1 MLPLPQAATRGVAL
15 LQDPKQRPG
24 KARAAWKGFR
34 NRPFTV
40 CVLDPVTGRVN
51 KRSDFRLLWPKSL
64 PLGCQGLISREQQVM
79 LHAAAGAHAAP
90 SGWAS
95 LAALSLPPVFLPPQR
110 DGGWESMAQVW
121 VTQASRGH
129 WSLAR
134 AAASLPPASPP
145 PLLPTFLLKT
155 LVCMESST
163 AGRCWGWGQAR
174 GQPGPLGTGPSCHV
188 CFAPWCQG
196 LGMVGSSV
204 YPALTDCCLPFL
216 SS

>member
-1 MLPLPQAATRGVAL
+1 MLQ
-15 LQDPKQRPG
+15 
-24 KARAAWKGFR
+24 
-34 NRPFTV
+34 
-40 CVLDPVTGRVN
+40 
-51 KRSDFRLLWPKSL
+51 
-64 PLGCQGLISREQQVM
+64 LGLTQP
-79 LHAAAGAHAAP
+79 P

-95 LAALSLPPVFLPPQR
+95 LAALSLPPVFLLPQR
-110 DGGWESMAQVW
+110 DGDWELMAQVW

-145 PLLPTFLLKT
+145 PLLPTFLQKT

-163 AGRCWGWGQAR
+163 AGRCWGWGQAW

-204 YPALTDCCLPFL
+204 YPTLTDCCLPFL
-216 SS
+216 IAWLPVPDPPPAPVTARFFGQSHMEQVMFL